1 MKRIHYASGA
11 VLTGDA
17 IAEALVQYAAAL
29 ATSNAAAEVH
39 APIRLDTGEDGEAV
53 MLLGPASQILAEQEP
68 STAAEL
74 TDTAFVSDIEER
86 IAALGPMKA
95 GYVRNGT
102 EEFDDL
108 DPDLL

>member
-29 ATSNAAAEVH
+29 AANNAAAEVH
-39 APIRLDTGEDGEAV
+39 APVRLETGEDGEAV

-68 STAAEL
+68 GTQTEL
-74 TDTAFVSDIEER
+74 TDTEFVSELEER

-95 GYVRNGT
+95 GFVRNGT
-102 EEFDDL
+102 EELDDL

>member
-17 IAEALVQYAAAL
+17 IAEVLVQYAAAL
-29 ATSNAAAEVH
+29 AASNSAAEVH
-39 APIRLDTGEDGEAV
+39 APVRLETGEEGEAV
-53 MLLGPASQILAEQEP
+53 MLLGPASQILAEQET
-68 STAAEL
+68 STQTEL
-74 TDTAFVSDIEER
+74 TNSEFVSELEER

-102 EEFDDL
+102 EEIDDV